1 MYNYR
6 KFFID
11 KKINNFKRKYLT
23 VRKLFLSEKN
33 IMQLSEKTFITGK
46 TSNKNFLINRTK

>member
-23 VRKLFLSEKN
+23 IRKFFLSEKN

-46 TSNKNFLINRTK
+46 RSNKNFLINRKN

>member
-46 TSNKNFLINRTK
+46 RSNKNFLINRKK

>member
-6 KFFID
+6 KFFTD

-23 VRKLFLSEKN
+23 IRKFFLSEKN

-46 TSNKNFLINRTK
+46 TSNKIFLIIRTK